1 MGNKKGA
8 EMSEEMKDETTTPSE
23 KETQEVLELVEK
35 AQKKGTFDIAKFA
48 KGIAYPEDTVT
59 AYLDIESA
67 YKLNAINDEM
77 SQVKLSDPDQY
88 EKLDAQAKKLSK
100 KILESKVVF
109 HMRGVN
115 QEVIET
121 ITDRADK
128 KFPKKLD
135 PLGQV
140 IENEEWLKEWT
151 CSLIASNLVQIEN
164 ADGEIDHKNYEVED
178 ILELRKHLPREI
190 FELLIAKMQQL
201 TLAGAYFKGLTD
213 AGFLPKS

>member
-1 MGNKKGA
+1 
-8 EMSEEMKDETTTPSE
+8 MSEEIKTE
-23 KETQEVLELVEK
+23 EVLELVDK

-67 YKLNAINDEM
+67 YKLNTINDEM
-77 SQVKLSDPDQY
+77 ARLKLADPAEY
-88 EKLDAQAKKLSK
+88 EKLEAQTKELSD
-100 KILESKVVF
+100 KILASKVVF

-115 QEVIET
+115 QEVIES
-121 ITDRADK
+121 ITEKADK

-135 PLGQV
+135 PMGQV
-140 IENEEWLKEWT
+140 IENEDWLKEWT
-151 CSLIASNLVQIEN
+151 CALIASNLVQIEN
-164 ADGEIDHKNYEVED
+164 AEGEIDEKHYETED
-178 ILELRKHLPREI
+178 VLELRKHLPREI
-190 FELLIAKMQQL
+190 FDLLIAKMQQL

>member
-1 MGNKKGA
+1 
-8 EMSEEMKDETTTPSE
+8 MSEDIKTE
-23 KETQEVLELVEK
+23 EVLELVDK

-67 YKLNAINDEM
+67 YKLNTINDEM
-77 SQVKLSDPDQY
+77 ARLKLADPAEYEELEAQTKELSD
-88 EKLDAQAKKLSK
+88 
-100 KILESKVVF
+100 KILASKVVF

-115 QEVIET
+115 QEVIES
-121 ITDRADK
+121 ITEKADK

-135 PLGQV
+135 PMGQV
-140 IENEEWLKEWT
+140 IENEDWLKEWT
-151 CSLIASNLVQIEN
+151 CALIASNLVQIEN
-164 ADGEIDHKNYEVED
+164 AEGEIDEKHYETED
-178 ILELRKHLPREI
+178 VLELRKHLPREI
-190 FELLIAKMQQL
+190 FDLLIAKMQQL